1 MTVSDHVGKDLWQ
14 AARHGSGQALSANE
28 QAERTT
34 DVLVVG
40 SGNAALCAA
49 LAAAEEGA
57 HVLMVEQSAAGDRGG
72 NSKYTRNLRCASPDP
87 AEHAYSEAAFLRD
100 LIGVTGEGID
110 MDLARLL
117 IHESVTLVEWMEH
130 FGVHW
135 QPALRG
141 TMQLS
146 ATNRFFLG
154 GGKALINTYF
164 RAAQRVGVTTNY
176 GTRVEELELVSGG
189 VMATVANGNKPVRIA
204 AKACVAASG
213 GFEANLAWLRRDH
226 GAAADNFIVRGTAGN
241 DGHLLE
247 RLFQLGAASRG
258 TPGFHAIAVD
268 ARSPQFDGGIVTRVD
283 SIPCGVVV
291 NRSARRFADEGA
303 DAWPK
308 RYASRGALIAQQPDQ
323 IAYSIVDAKAFGQY
337 IPTLHPPFEAA
348 SIEDLAV
355 PLQLDPAKLR
365 KEIEEFNAHCSP
377 KAGGLDLAS
386 LDGKAT
392 TGLTPSKSNWA
403 YPIDS
408 PPFRAYPL
416 RPGITFTYMGVAV
429 DDRARVL
436 LEDGQ
441 PMSGIYAAGEI
452 MAGNILRTGY
462 LAGIGITIGAV
473 FGRIAGRQ
481 AAAYARR

>member
-1 MTVSDHVGKDLWQ
+1 MTVSDDNGEVLWHAPRQ
-14 AARHGSGQALSANE
+14 RSAPPGSAKEHTDRSV
-28 QAERTT
+28 

-57 HVLMVEQSAAGDRGG
+57 QVLVVEQSAIGDRGG
-72 NSKYTRNLRCASPDP
+72 NSKYTRNLRCAKPEP
-87 AEHAYSEAAFLRD
+87 AADAYPEAAFLRD
-100 LIGVTGEGID
+100 LISVTGEGID
-110 MDLARLL
+110 VELARLL
-117 IHESVTLVEWMEH
+117 IHESVTLVEWLEH
-130 FGVHW
+130 FGVRW

-141 TMQLS
+141 TLQLS

-164 RAAQRVGVTTNY
+164 RAAEQAGVTTIY
-176 GTRVEELELVSGG
+176 GSRVEELELVGG
-189 VMATVANGNKPVRIA
+189 GITATVANGGEPVRIA

-213 GFEANLAWLRRDH
+213 GFEANLEWLRRDY

-241 DGHLLE
+241 DGHVLDRLLH
-247 RLFQLGAASRG
+247 LGAAPRG

-268 ARSPQFDGGIVTRVD
+268 ARSPRFDGGIVTRVD

-308 RYASRGALIAQQPDQ
+308 RYASWGALIARQPDQ
-323 IAYSIVDAKAFGQY
+323 IAYSLVDAKAFGQY
-337 IPTLHPPFEAA
+337 IPTLLPPLEAA
-348 SIEDLAV
+348 SIEDLAA
-355 PLQLDPAKLR
+355 PLLLDPATLR
-365 KEIEEFNAHCSP
+365 HEIATYNEHCSP
-377 KAGGLDLAS
+377 SAHDLDLGA
-386 LDGKAT
+386 LDGNAT
-392 TGLTPSKSNWA
+392 TGLTPSKSNCA

-429 DDRARVL
+429 DDRARVV
-436 LEDGQ
+436 LENGQ
-441 PMSGIYAAGEI
+441 PMTGMYAAGEI

-473 FGRIAGRQ
+473 FGRIAGRE
-481 AAAYARR
+481 AAAYAQR

>member
-1 MTVSDHVGKDLWQ
+1 MTVSNSNGEVVRQDPRQRSAPQV
-14 AARHGSGQALSANE
+14 SANE
-28 QAERTT
+28 QTDHT
-34 DVLVVG
+34 IDVLVVG
-40 SGNAALCAA
+40 TGNAALCAA

-57 HVLMVEQSAAGDRGG
+57 QVLMVEQSALGDRGG
-72 NSKYTRNLRCASPDP
+72 NSKYTRNLRCANPEP
-87 AEHAYSEAAFLRD
+87 ADDAYSEAAFLRD

-117 IHESVTLVEWMEH
+117 IHESGTLVKWMEH

-141 TMQLS
+141 TLQLS

-164 RAAQRVGVTTNY
+164 RAAQRAGVTTIY
-176 GTRVEELELVSGG
+176 GSRVEDIELVSGG
-189 VMATVANGNKPVRIA
+189 VVASVANGGKPVRIA

-241 DGHLLE
+241 DGHVLE
-247 RLFQLGAASRG
+247 RLLQLGAASRG

-308 RYASRGALIAQQPDQ
+308 RYASWGALIAQQPDQ

-337 IPTLHPPFEAA
+337 IPTLHPPFEAT
-348 SIEDLAV
+348 SIEDLAA
-355 PLQLDPAKLR
+355 PLHLDPATLGN
-365 KEIEEFNAHCSP
+365 EIATYNEHCSP
-377 KAGGLDLAS
+377 TATALDLAA
-386 LDGKAT
+386 LDDNAT

-429 DDRARVL
+429 DAQARVL
-436 LEDGQ
+436 LEDGH

-473 FGRIAGRQ
+473 FGRIAGRE
-481 AAAYARR
+481 AAAYAQR

>member
-1 MTVSDHVGKDLWQ
+1 MTVSDNIGEVLWHAPRERSAPPVSAQ
-14 AARHGSGQALSANE
+14 AQTEH
-28 QAERTT
+28 TI

-57 HVLMVEQSAAGDRGG
+57 DVLVVEQSAVGDRGG
-72 NSKYTRNLRCASPDP
+72 NSKYTRNLRCASPEP
-87 AEHAYSEAAFLRD
+87 AENAYPEAAFLRD

-110 MDLARLL
+110 IDLARLL
-117 IHESVTLVEWMEH
+117 IHESVTLVDWLEH

-141 TMQLS
+141 TLQLS

-164 RAAQRVGVTTNY
+164 RAAERAGVTTAY
-176 GTRVEELELVSGG
+176 CSRVEDLELISGG
-189 VMATVANGNKPVRIA
+189 IMATVVNGGKPVRIA

-213 GFEANLAWLRRDH
+213 GFEANLAWLRRDY

-241 DGHLLE
+241 DGHVLDRLL
-247 RLFQLGAASRG
+247 QLGAASRG

-268 ARSPQFDGGIVTRVD
+268 ARSPRFDGGIVTRVD

-291 NRSARRFADEGA
+291 NRSAKRFADEGA

-308 RYASRGALIAQQPDQ
+308 RYASWGALIAQQSEQ

-337 IPTLHPPFEAA
+337 IPTLQPPFQAD
-348 SIEDLAV
+348 SIEDLAAL
-355 PLQLDPAKLR
+355 LQLDAASLCN
-365 KEIEEFNAHCSP
+365 EIETFNAHCSP
-377 KAGGLDLAS
+377 DANDLDLRA
-386 LDGKAT
+386 LDGNAT

-403 YPIDS
+403 HPIDS

-436 LEDGQ
+436 LESGQ
-441 PMSGIYAAGEI
+441 PMTGIYAAGEI

-473 FGRIAGRQ
+473 FGRIAGRE
-481 AAAYARR
+481 AAAHARR